1 MSTLIL
7 VVDDNEH
14 VRHMLHHA
22 LTKAGFDV
30 LTASCG
36 MEALQ
41 IARAMHP
48 DLILLDVDLPDISGL
63 DVCKELK
70 SDPETNNTDV
80 LFITGGYM
88 READAYDAGAVKL
101 IRKPFSLRAL
111 IQSIKE
117 LLQMDCVMA
126 VV

>member
-14 VRHMLHHA
+14 IRHILHRA

-30 LTASCG
+30 LTASHG

-48 DLILLDVDLPDISGL
+48 DLILLDIDLPDISGL
-63 DVCKELK
+63 DVCRELK
-70 SDPETNNTDV
+70 ADPETNSIDV

-111 IQSIKE
+111 IESVKE
-117 LLQMDCVMA
+117 LLEMDCIMA
-126 VV
+126 MI